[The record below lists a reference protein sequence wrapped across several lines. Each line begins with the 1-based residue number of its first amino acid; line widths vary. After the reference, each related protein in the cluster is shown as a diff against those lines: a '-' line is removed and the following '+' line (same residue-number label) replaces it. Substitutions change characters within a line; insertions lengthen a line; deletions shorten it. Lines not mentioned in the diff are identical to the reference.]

1 MKKISI
7 VIPCYNSENYISICI
22 DGFKKQLFDDVEFIF
37 VNDGSTDHTLN
48 YIKKFERED
57 DRVVVI
63 DKPNEG
69 VSKARNDALDVARGE
84 YVYFL
89 DPDDFIDA
97 SWCEEMYVLAS
108 KYHADILIFN
118 FYNIVNGIKHFCLT
132 NIPVG
137 VYNLENILMFVDY
150 LPITPKLY
158 RREIIKNVRFN
169 TNIKVGEV
177 FDFFIGVLLNTHR
190 IYVTDRFYYNY
201 VRHID
206 SATKNLNMNVDLS
219 IVDTLYSIDERVRK
233 SECKIVTSKCF
244 VYSVCKL
251 LNGFVF
257 NKYVKVVALGKARD
271 LVDYVYTDSLVRKYI
286 KERVRMTSWSSPAKY
301 YFMLLYVSPKLL
313 YFILRSCLRLKFIK

>member
-22 DGFKKQLFDDVEFIF
+22 DGLKKQLFDDVEFIF

-137 VYNLENILMFVDY
+137 VYNLENILMFVD
-150 LPITPKLY
+150 
-158 RREIIKNVRFN
+158 
-169 TNIKVGEV
+169 
-177 FDFFIGVLLNTHR
+177 
-190 IYVTDRFYYNY
+190 
-201 VRHID
+201 
-206 SATKNLNMNVDLS
+206 
-219 IVDTLYSIDERVRK
+219 
-233 SECKIVTSKCF
+233 
-244 VYSVCKL
+244 
-251 LNGFVF
+251 
-257 NKYVKVVALGKARD
+257 
-271 LVDYVYTDSLVRKYI
+271 
-286 KERVRMTSWSSPAKY
+286 
-301 YFMLLYVSPKLL
+301 
-313 YFILRSCLRLKFIK
+313 

>member
-7 VIPCYNSENYISICI
+7 VIPCYNSEDYISICI
-22 DGFKKQLFDDVEFIF
+22 DSLKKQLFDDVEFIF

-48 YIKKFERED
+48 YIKRFERED
-57 DRVVVI
+57 ERVVVI
-63 DKPNEG
+63 DKHNEG

-89 DPDDFIDA
+89 DPDDFID
-97 SWCEEMYVLAS
+97 SPWCEEMYVLAR

-118 FYNIVNGIKHFCLT
+118 FYNIVNGVKHFCLT

-137 VYNLENILMFVDY
+137 VYNLENILMSLDY

-177 FDFFIGVLLNTHR
+177 FDFFIGALLNTHR
-190 IYVTDRFYYNY
+190 IYVTDNFYYNY

-219 IVDTLYSIDERVRK
+219 IVDTLYSIDERVCK
-233 SECKIVTSKCF
+233 FECNITTSKCF

-257 NKYVKVVALGKARD
+257 NKYVKDVALGKARG

-286 KERVRMTSWSSPAKY
+286 KERIRMTSWGSPAKY
-301 YFMLLYVSPKLL
+301 YFILLYVYPKLL
-313 YFILRSCLRLKFIK
+313 YFILRSCLKLRFIK